1 MLKIIFECLTCQSM
15 PKRIFPTNYI
25 PILLLQRNFE
35 EDSMLT
41 KFHMKGRKLNM
52 LTTFA
57 HNKLRRSNELIVNLD
72 LSRDNSMSKWS

>member
-1 MLKIIFECLTCQSM
+1 M